1 MKKLV
6 LLSAIAISGFMINTA
21 DAQIGIRASI
31 GYAPQRAIYATYPAA
46 VQAPVN
52 DDGDDYY
59 YLPDLGVY
67 YNVTDQDYVYFD
79 GYEWITAEYL
89 PGQYH
94 DYDWRNARRFEVRA
108 ERPYMNDDFYRSKYE
123 GTRFTGWARAND
135 NDHYNGGYANRGDR
149 DGNRN
154 FDNNQNRYNQPVQYN
169 RDNDQH
175 FVANRGAYSQP
186 VQQRRDNNRGFDNRG
201 QGFNR
206 QPAQQ
211 NRNNNQ
217 GFNNKGQG
225 SDNHQ
230 NDRSHENDN
239 RGGNAQYGQNSHQ
252 NGNDSRRVSKF

>member
-21 DAQIGIRASI
+21 NAQIGIRVGI
-31 GYAPQRAIYATYPAA
+31 GYAPQRAIYATNTVA
-46 VQAPVN
+46 VEAPVN

-79 GYEWITAEYL
+79 GYEWVTTEYL

-123 GTRFTGWARAND
+123 GNRFEGWARAND
-135 NDHYNGGYANRGDR
+135 NDRNNGGYAYNGDR

-154 FDNNQNRYNQPVQYN
+154 FNNGQNRYNQPAQY
-169 RDNDQH
+169 
-175 FVANRGAYSQP
+175 NRGAYSQP
-186 VQQRRDNNRGFDNRG
+186 VQYNKGNDQHFEANRGAYNQPAQQRRDNN

-206 QPAQQ
+206 
-211 NRNNNQ
+211 
-217 GFNNKGQG
+217 GQA

-230 NDRSHENDN
+230 NDRNRGNDN
-239 RGGNAQYGQNSHQ
+239 RGGDARYSQNNRQ
-252 NGNDSRRVSKF
+252 NGNGDHRMSKF